1 MPDIRD
7 KLILE
12 ILEQFISQ
20 QNKFSVST
28 YLFFF
33 SIVEMPRRQERCHTY
48 AVYSIFTRS

>member
-1 MPDIRD
+1 MLDIRG

-28 YLFFF
+28 YPFFF
-33 SIVEMPRRQERCHTY
+33 FFYCWNATETGEMPHLCCL
-48 AVYSIFTRS
+48 